1 MTEWKIISQ
10 CFARG
15 KASHLFLET
24 FLGKQNLLHQQW
36 VKLRTKGRISIR
48 KHFYYRPTKQFSWI
62 CCPSSPIDAGK
73 NTKVSFF
80 RLVYTLLPRVI
91 SGSFSN
97 LIVCGVNY
105 KLCVSFNL
113 WVLLKIF
120 THPLY
125 KEVNN
130 LKM

>member
-10 CFARG
+10 CFARE

-24 FLGKQNLLHQQW
+24 FLGKQNQLHQQW

-48 KHFYYRPTKQFSWI
+48 KHFYYRPTKQFSRI
-62 CCPSSPIDAGK
+62 CCPASLIDAGK
-73 NTKVSFF
+73 NTKVPFF
-80 RLVYTLLPRVI
+80 RLVQTLLPRVI
-91 SGSFSN
+91 WFISN

-125 KEVNN
+125 KEVQN

>member
-10 CFARG
+10 FFARG
-15 KASHLFLET
+15 KASHLSLET
-24 FLGKQNLLHQQW
+24 FLEKQNQLRQQW
-36 VKLRTKGRISIR
+36 VKLRSKGRISIR
-48 KHFYYRPTKQFSWI
+48 KHFYYRPTKQFSRL
-62 CCPSSPIDAGK
+62 CAASSLIGAGK
-73 NTKVSFF
+73 NTKVPFF
-80 RLVYTLLPRVI
+80 RLVVTLYPRAI

-120 THPLY
+120 THSLY
-125 KEVNN
+125 KEVDN